1 MTANPELT
9 AVGDEALLE
18 QMGTG
23 ILPQLP
29 SEVYEDRF
37 SRCRALMAE
46 RGLAV
51 LIVYSGAMPFQACE
65 WARYFANYV
74 HPYWNGEA
82 FIVIPHE
89 GEPAL
94 LINYG
99 FMLDVARETG
109 PIKDVRSPVER
120 FGAASRYAGLKE
132 ALQQILEERGVA
144 RGPVGLSFSGGQ
156 GDWSPAPLRPLF
168 DDLLAGVEVQD
179 AADLLTALILK
190 KSAFDLELT
199 RAASVIASEGMQAA
213 FEAMEEGGR
222 ESDAYI
228 AFQRAVIEAGADSPL
243 FHYISQSGPSAHIA
257 LRPLAATARRLR
269 RGDLF
274 LIDAGICFRGYYADI
289 TRTAAIGE
297 LSEAGHRLYG
307 ATEEVVEEMVAE
319 LRPGV
324 RAGRIA
330 EILFDGIQKRGYTRT
345 HPLIGHGIGTF
356 VNEPPFVMPWN
367 DFVIEE
373 DMVINLEPAIYDPEV
388 GGVRIEDPYLI
399 THSGA
404 ERLTTISQE
413 CYIA

>member
-1 MTANPELT
+1 MTITPH
-9 AVGDEALLE
+9 DERLVE

-23 ILPQLP
+23 VLPQLP
-29 SEVYEDRF
+29 AEVYEDRF
-37 SRCRALMAE
+37 ARCRALMAE
-46 RGLAV
+46 RGLEV

-65 WARYFANYV
+65 WARYFANYL

-82 FIVIPHE
+82 FIVIPRE
-89 GEPAL
+89 GDPAL

-99 FMLDVARETG
+99 FMLDVARETS

-120 FGAASRYAGLKE
+120 FGAASRYAGLDE
-132 ALQQILEERGVA
+132 ALKQILAERGVSN
-144 RGPVGLSFSGGQ
+144 GPVGLSFSGGQ
-156 GDWSPAPLRPLF
+156 GDWAPGPLRPLF
-168 DDLLAGVEVQD
+168 EELLAGVEVHD

-190 KSAFDLELT
+190 KTAFDLELT
-199 RAASVIASEGMQAA
+199 RAASVIASDGMQAA
-213 FEAMEEGGR
+213 FDAMEEGAR
-222 ESDAYI
+222 ESDAYL

-257 LRPLAATARRLR
+257 LRPLAATGRRLK

-274 LIDAGICFRGYYADI
+274 LIDAGICFQGYYADI
-289 TRTAAIGE
+289 TRTAAISE
-297 LSEAGHRLYG
+297 LSEAGRRLYR
-307 ATEEVVEEMVAE
+307 ATEEVVEEMVSE

-330 EILFDGIQKRGYTRT
+330 EILFTGIEKRGYTRT

-367 DFVIEE
+367 EFVIEE

-399 THSGA
+399 TPTGA
-404 ERLTTISQE
+404 ERLTTVPQE
-413 CYIA
+413 CHIA

>member
-1 MTANPELT
+1 MTT
-9 AVGDEALLE
+9 ARRDETLVE

-23 ILPQLP
+23 VLPQLP
-29 SEVYEDRF
+29 AEVYEDRF
-37 SRCRALMAE
+37 ARCRGLMAE
-46 RGLAV
+46 RGLEV

-65 WARYFANYV
+65 WARYFANYL

-82 FIVIPHE
+82 FIVIPLQ

-99 FMLDVARETG
+99 FMLEVARKTS

-120 FGAASRYAGLKE
+120 FGTASRYAGLKE
-132 ALQQILEERGVA
+132 ALAQILTERGVSG
-144 RGPVGLSFSGGQ
+144 GPVGLSFSGGQ
-156 GDWSPAPLRPLF
+156 GDWSPAPLGPLF
-168 DDLLAGVEVQD
+168 QELLGGVDVQE
-179 AADLLTALILK
+179 ASDLLTALILK
-190 KSAFDLELT
+190 KSKFDLEMT
-199 RAASVIASEGMQAA
+199 RAASVIASDGMQTA

-222 ESDAYI
+222 ESDAYF
-228 AFQRAVIEAGADSPL
+228 AFQRAVIEAGADAPL

-257 LRPLAATARRLR
+257 LRPLAATARKLQ

-274 LIDAGICFRGYYADI
+274 LIDAGICFQGYYADI

-297 LSEAGHRLYG
+297 LSAAGRRLYA

-330 EILFDGIQKRGYTRT
+330 EILFEGIEKRGYTRT

-367 DFVIEE
+367 DFVIEK

-399 THSGA
+399 TQTGA
-404 ERLTTISQE
+404 ERLTTVAQE

>member
-1 MTANPELT
+1 MTRSPEL
-9 AVGDEALLE
+9 AAIGDEALLE
-18 QMGTG
+18 QMGSG

-29 SEVYEDRF
+29 AEIYEDRF
-37 SRCRALMAE
+37 SRCRALMRE

-132 ALQQILEERGVA
+132 ALQQILEERG
-144 RGPVGLSFSGGQ
+144 
-156 GDWSPAPLRPLF
+156 
-168 DDLLAGVEVQD
+168 
-179 AADLLTALILK
+179 
-190 KSAFDLELT
+190 
-199 RAASVIASEGMQAA
+199 
-213 FEAMEEGGR
+213 
-222 ESDAYI
+222 
-228 AFQRAVIEAGADSPL
+228 
-243 FHYISQSGPSAHIA
+243 
-257 LRPLAATARRLR
+257 
-269 RGDLF
+269 
-274 LIDAGICFRGYYADI
+274 
-289 TRTAAIGE
+289 
-297 LSEAGHRLYG
+297 
-307 ATEEVVEEMVAE
+307 
-319 LRPGV
+319 
-324 RAGRIA
+324 
-330 EILFDGIQKRGYTRT
+330 YTRT

-367 DFVIEE
+367 DFVIEK